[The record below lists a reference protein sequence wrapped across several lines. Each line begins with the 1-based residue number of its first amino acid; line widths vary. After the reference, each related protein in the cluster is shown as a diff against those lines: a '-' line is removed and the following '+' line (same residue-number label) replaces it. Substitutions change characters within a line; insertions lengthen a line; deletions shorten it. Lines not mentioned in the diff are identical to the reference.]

1 MYDRDGIPIDS
12 NMTGGKPKA
21 NIWQLKR
28 KTKDL
33 RLEDLMPEKYS
44 LIILRKKKKKIALKM
59 SWPEKYYLV
68 TKKVFLD

>member
-44 LIILRKKKKKIALKM
+44 LIILRKKKKRL
-59 SWPEKYYLV
+59 L
-68 TKKVFLD
+68 